1 MMAEP
6 KRMAPLTW
14 LILLNITANLDEM
27 KQWLGK
33 VERTADE
40 ISLFPLRALA
50 ATLDCSDRAS
60 ARGDSIPPCAHWL
73 YFLPVHRLSEV
84 GSDGHAR
91 RGGFLP
97 PVPLPRRMWAGSRI
111 EFLQPLR
118 VGESVANTRRIVD
131 VSCKEGRSGPL
142 VFVRVRHEI
151 ENSTGLAVIEEQD
164 IVYRD
169 QPKPGEVSPAS
180 PPISHRREWAR
191 QIEPDAL
198 LLFRFSAL
206 TFNGHRI
213 HYDRPYANGA
223 EGYPGLVV
231 HSPLT
236 ATLLLDL
243 LHRNLPHAELAH
255 FSFRAVKPLFD
266 TTPFLIC
273 GGRGED
279 PKTVHLWA
287 EHLNGALAMAATAT
301 LR

>member
-1 MMAEP
+1 
-6 KRMAPLTW
+6 
-14 LILLNITANLDEM
+14 M
-27 KQWLGK
+27 KQWLRK

-50 ATLDCSDRAS
+50 ATLDCSNPALE
-60 ARGDSIPPCAHWL
+60 RGDRIPPCAHWL
-73 YFLPVHRLSEV
+73 YFLPLHRLSDA
-84 GSDGHAR
+84 GTDGHAR
-91 RGGFLP
+91 RGSFLP

-118 VGESVANTRRIVD
+118 VGESVAKTSRIVD
-131 VSCKEGRSGPL
+131 VSRKEGRSGPL

-151 ENSTGLAVIEEQD
+151 ENSTGHAVVEEQD

-169 QPKPGEVSPAS
+169 QPKPGQASAAS
-180 PPISHRREWAR
+180 PPISHNCEWTR
-191 QIEPDAL
+191 QIQPDAL

-213 HYDRPYANGA
+213 HSDRSYATGA

-243 LHRNLPHAELAH
+243 LRRNLPHADLSH
-255 FSFRAVKPLFD
+255 FSFRAVNPLFD
-266 TTPFLIC
+266 TAPFLIC
-273 GGRGED
+273 GGRGRD
-279 PKTVHLWA
+279 LKTVHLWA
-287 EHLNGALAMAATAT
+287 QHLDGALAMVATAT